1 MKVLVIGGYGNAGSP
16 VVEMLLRATEAS
28 VVVAGRDGD
37 RARQLIVRLVTAEP
51 TVSDRLSWAQFDAT
65 DDAHLRT
72 QLAAVD
78 LLIVAAGLAPAAAG
92 TVGAC
97 IDTGTD
103 YIDIQVSGS
112 KVTQVQA
119 LNAHVRAAGIC
130 VVTDGGFHPGL
141 PAAMTRMVATRVPLR
156 TAQVASVIAID
167 WAGLGP
173 LADSTVAEMMD
184 EFRDF
189 AYEEYSGGRWRSA
202 RSTRTV
208 AFPEPFGDRTCAAMG
223 LAEMHQVT
231 SALPGLSE
239 AGFYVG
245 GFNPVVDRAILP
257 LAWLGMR
264 VAPGASAGPLGRLLQ
279 WGLVRFSKPPYGT
292 ILQLDGSVDGE
303 FAPRPLMRV
312 SHPDGYRL
320 TAAPVV
326 ATVAQMLAG
335 HRPPG
340 VHLQGMFVE
349 PVRFFTDLAAL
360 DVAVEYPN

>member
-1 MKVLVIGGYGNAGSP
+1 MRVLVIGGYGNAGSP
-16 VVEMLLRATEAS
+16 IVEMLLRATGAS
-28 VVVAGRDGD
+28 VVVAGRDGI
-37 RARQLIVRLVTAEP
+37 RARELIAQLATTEAAA
-51 TVSDRLSWAQFDAT
+51 SSRLSWAQFDAT
-65 DDAHLRT
+65 DDGQLRT
-72 QLAAVD
+72 QLDAVD
-78 LLIVAAGLAPAAAG
+78 LVIVAAGLAPAAAD
-92 TVGAC
+92 TVRAC
-97 IDTGTD
+97 LDTGTD

-112 KVTQVQA
+112 KVIQIQA
-119 LNAHVRAAGIC
+119 LDEQARAAGVC

-141 PAAMTRMVATRVPLR
+141 PAAMIRRVATRVPLR

-202 RSTRTV
+202 RSTRAV
-208 AFPEPFGDRTCAAMG
+208 SFPEPFGDRTCAAMG

-231 SALPGLSE
+231 SALPGLSS

-279 WGLVRFSKPPYGT
+279 WGLVRFSEPPYGT
-292 ILQLDGSVDGE
+292 VLQLDGSVDGE

-312 SHPDGYRL
+312 MHPDGYRL

-326 ATVAQMLAG
+326 ATAGQMMAG
-335 HRPPG
+335 HRMPG

-349 PVRFFTDLAAL
+349 PVRFFTDLANL
-360 DVAVEYPN
+360 GVSVEYPT